1 MHVHIPHIRQ
11 LNLHAE
17 VSWNALENA
26 ADINIRLEQF
36 NKVFHD
42 SHAPVKLMS
51 FKHRASPFISPEI
64 KDQMKVRD
72 TYLRNA
78 RRTRC
83 NTDWALFKRTQI
95 EVKKIIAEAEKR
107 FVDQEIIQNKN
118 NRRHA
123 IWKIIRRYTSNK
135 QRESIKIANP
145 KILANEFN
153 SYFASMGNSI
163 SESVMELAYEHH
175 VPAIDFQPL

>member
-1 MHVHIPHIRQ
+1 M
-11 LNLHAE
+11 L
-17 VSWNALENA
+17 
-26 ADINIRLEQF
+26 
-36 NKVFHD
+36 D

-64 KDQMKVRD
+64 KDRMKVRD

-83 NTDWALFKRTQI
+83 NTDWALFKRTQF
-95 EVKKIIAEAEKR
+95 EVKKMITEAEKR
-107 FVDQEIIQNKN
+107 FVDQEIMQNKN
-118 NRRHA
+118 NSHA

-135 QRESIKIANP
+135 QRESIKIANS

-153 SYFASMGNSI
+153 SYFA
-163 SESVMELAYEHH
+163 SVMELAYEHH

>member
-11 LNLHAE
+11 LNLQMLHAE

-42 SHAPVKLMS
+42 PHAPVKLMS

-64 KDQMKVRD
+64 KYQMKVRD

-95 EVKKIIAEAEKR
+95 EVKKIIAEAENGLWIKKLCKTR
-107 FVDQEIIQNKN
+107 TIVMPFGKLFGV
-118 NRRHA
+118 
-123 IWKIIRRYTSNK
+123 IRQISK
-135 QRESIKIANP
+135 
-145 KILANEFN
+145 
-153 SYFASMGNSI
+153 GN
-163 SESVMELAYEHH
+163 L
-175 VPAIDFQPL
+175 

>member
-1 MHVHIPHIRQ
+1 M
-11 LNLHAE
+11 
-17 VSWNALENA
+17 
-26 ADINIRLEQF
+26 
-36 NKVFHD
+36 
-42 SHAPVKLMS
+42 
-51 FKHRASPFISPEI
+51 
-64 KDQMKVRD
+64 
-72 TYLRNA
+72 
-78 RRTRC
+78 
-83 NTDWALFKRTQI
+83 
-95 EVKKIIAEAEKR
+95 
-107 FVDQEIIQNKN
+107 QNKN
-118 NRRHA
+118 NSHA